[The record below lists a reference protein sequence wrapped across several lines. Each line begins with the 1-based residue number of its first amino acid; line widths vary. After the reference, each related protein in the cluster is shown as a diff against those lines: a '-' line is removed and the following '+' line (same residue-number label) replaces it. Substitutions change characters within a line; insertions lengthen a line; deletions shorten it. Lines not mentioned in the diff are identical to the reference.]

1 MAQNENGDL
10 IIEIRDFS
18 GSEIYTLEAIRVDI
32 KPENFLKIKETLQR
46 MGIYSD
52 RDGTLWQTAHILH
65 KRGFYYILHFKE
77 LFALDGK
84 SVNFS
89 AEDEIRRSYIVS
101 LLEKWNLLT
110 ISDPKVLLDV
120 RKDIMDGTKPTNLT
134 ILPHSS
140 RSKVRLRSKYEI
152 GSKKV

>member
-1 MAQNENGDL
+1 MAQNEQGDL
-10 IIEIRDFS
+10 IIEIRNYS
-18 GSEIYTLEAIRVDI
+18 GSEIYTLEAIRVII

-52 RDGTLWQTAHILH
+52 RDSTLWQTAHILH

-84 SVNFS
+84 CVNFS

-110 ISDPKVLLDV
+110 IADPKVLLDV
-120 RKDIMDGTKPTNLT
+120 RKDIKEGSKPTNLS
-134 ILPHSS
+134 IIPHSS
-140 RSKVRLRSKYEI
+140 RAKVKLKSKYDI